1 MHGSLLLSTL
11 LLLSSSTDAA
21 RSPRQK
27 AEQRNPYLIL
37 PPGFGDDVG
46 ESSPPKGL
54 GEKEFVGYRHR
65 QASRNTQLTQIS
77 DPKTHIPPW
86 IA

>member
-11 LLLSSSTDAA
+11 LLLSSSAEAA
-21 RSPRQK
+21 RSPRQR
-27 AEQRNPYLIL
+27 AEQRNPYLVL
-37 PPGFGDDVG
+37 PPGLGDDVG

-54 GEKEFVGYRHR
+54 GEKEFVGH
-65 QASRNTQLTQIS
+65 SPSSSLTCGQLTHLP

>member
-11 LLLSSSTDAA
+11 LLLSSSADAA

-37 PPGFGDDVG
+37 PPGLGDDVG
-46 ESSPPKGL
+46 DSSPPKGL
-54 GEKEFVGYRHR
+54 GEKEFVRCCYR
-65 QASRNTQLTQIS
+65 QASRDTKLIQIS
-77 DPKTHIPPW
+77 DPKTHIPPR